1 MTRAADTE
9 NLKGLRNPPAFGL
22 SRASTRC
29 AIATS
34 GLGNAAVPRAVLAT
48 VLAGFV
54 SLLTHESWAQT
65 QVGNYGSH
73 ATSGRSVVITG
84 ATGETLRI
92 TPYGDYMVRIQV
104 AKKGESFYAD
114 DRYEIVEKH
123 DWNGTLGVVTSD
135 SSLAIST
142 EAADGISIAL
152 AKQPMRLAFSL
163 KGQTAAVLSEGN
175 GVTWSGNT
183 ITEAFASTTDE
194 HFAGLGHE
202 THGHIK
208 KLDRQ
213 GTSLKVKSGSEG
225 ACVVPFYLSSR
236 GYGVLLNTTFTH
248 TITLAQ
254 NNVYSLNI
262 DGEGYGGQ
270 MDYFFIAGPLLT
282 QVVDRYTQ
290 LSGRP
295 RMPQRSLF
303 GLLLSDKSDPT
314 NNGEPWWKQ
323 MITDHRNAGFAFDHQ
338 VNDNAWRASNEAT
351 SAQMNSWFEFRKD
364 RYPDPAEY
372 KKWCDDN
379 GVTVTLD
386 INRPGLS
393 ITPGWSDQQ
402 YGMPGTT
409 ACPDFTNVATR
420 KWLWNLFFSKA
431 LDPTLKYP
439 GDSIWLDE
447 FDYPD
452 QAHSMTLSSGKRWAE
467 ESINYH
473 LDLQKACVKEGWDVA
488 IGEAKR
494 PYFWSR
500 GITAG
505 AQRWGSYWTGDIDG
519 NWSDMADQVR
529 AVQSAGISGFP
540 YFNHDAGAHLNVTV
554 TEDNLYRQWDM
565 GFGSFTPIWKPH
577 GPSHKR
583 WPLQRNS
590 TCQAT
595 AKTFITTRYQMI
607 PYIYSYARIAQ
618 ATGVPMAR
626 PMFLDDKDN
635 ATAWQKE
642 LQYMWG
648 KEMLVAPNCSDGG
661 NSVSVWLPKGN
672 WYYFWDDKKYAGD
685 KTESISAATGVVPA
699 FVREG
704 AIIPMAP
711 FAKSTFFIP
720 KDNLLVHAYTGADD
734 LFQLF
739 EDDGVTEKFRTKSES
754 RVTDLRFT
762 QQDLGVEVGASQGT
776 YSGAP
781 SSRSYQVI
789 YHGLAA
795 DTPLYLN
802 GTPISSFASQG
813 AIPAGKD
820 GTVWDSTKKLL
831 NVYVVSRPMDSA
843 FKISSTGSVPGTG
856 GTTGSGG
863 TSSTGG
869 NTGRGGTSGT
879 GGNTVLVGTSGTG
892 GNTGRG
898 GTSGTGGN
906 TVLVGTSGTGGN
918 TGRGGTSGTGGNP
931 GVGGSIG
938 GGAAQGTGG
947 GIAGSGG
954 TTAGT
959 PSTGGTTVV
968 ATAGSSGNTGG
979 ALAATGGRGNSGTT
993 GGVSASSGG
1002 SSNDATLVDATQTPS
1017 SGCSCTTPVS
1027 TRGSRT
1033 LALLFG
1039 FAIMS
1044 VLRRR
1049 KN

>member
-1 MTRAADTE
+1 MNQQGST
-9 NLKGLRNPPAFGL
+9 KGHSTMPVAMGVVLF
-22 SRASTRC
+22 AS
-29 AIATS
+29 
-34 GLGNAAVPRAVLAT
+34 LF
-48 VLAGFV
+48 AGRSV
-54 SLLTHESWAQT
+54 AQT
-65 QVGNYGSH
+65 QVGNYASH
-73 ATSGRSVVITG
+73 STSGRSVVITG
-84 ATGETLRI
+84 ATGESIRV
-92 TPYGDYMVRIQV
+92 TPYGDYIVRIQV

-114 DRYEIVEKH
+114 DRYEIVERH
-123 DWNGTLGVVTSD
+123 DWDGTLSAVASD
-135 SSLAIST
+135 SSLTLST
-142 EAADGISIAL
+142 AAADGISISL

-163 KGQTAAVLSEGN
+163 KGQAAAGLSEGN

-183 ITEAFASTTDE
+183 VTEAFAVATDE

-213 GTSLKVKSGSEG
+213 GTSLKVKSGNEG

-254 NNVYSLNI
+254 SNAYSLNI

-270 MDYFFIAGPLLT
+270 MDYFFIAGPALT

-290 LSGRP
+290 LTGRP

-303 GLLLSDKSDPT
+303 GLHLSDKSDPS
-314 NNGEPWWKQ
+314 NNGEPWWKD
-323 MITDHRNAGFAFDHQ
+323 MITKHRDAGFAFDHQ

-431 LDPTLKYP
+431 LDPALKYP
-439 GDSIWLDE
+439 GDAIWLDE

-452 QAHSMTLSSGKRWAE
+452 QVHSMTLSSGKRWAE

-473 LDLQKACVKEGWDVA
+473 LDLQKACVKEGWDVG

-505 AQRWGSYWTGDIDG
+505 AQRWGSYWSGDIDG

-529 AVQSAGISGFP
+529 AMQSAGISGFP
-540 YFNHDAGAHLNVTV
+540 YFNHDAGGHLNVTV

-577 GPSHKR
+577 GPSHRR

-595 AKTFITTRYQMI
+595 AKTFITNRYQMI
-607 PYIYSYARIAQ
+607 PYIYSYARAAQ

-626 PMFLDDKDN
+626 PMFLEDKDN

-699 FVREG
+699 FVKEG

-711 FAKSTFFIP
+711 FAKSTFFIA
-720 KDNLLVHAYTGADD
+720 KDNLLVHAYTGADGSA
-734 LFQLF
+734 FQLY
-739 EDDGVTEKFRTKSES
+739 EDDGVSEKYRTKDES
-754 RVTDLRFT
+754 RVTELQFT
-762 QQDLGVEVGASQGT
+762 QQDLAVEIGASKGT

-781 SSRSYQVI
+781 SSRSYQII
-789 YHGLAA
+789 YHGLSAA
-795 DTPLYLN
+795 VALYAN
-802 GTPISSFASQG
+802 GTAISSYTSQAS
-813 AIPAGKD
+813 IPSGKD
-820 GTVWDSTKKLL
+820 GTVWDAAKNLL
-831 NVYVVSRPMDSA
+831 NVYVAARPVDGMLRIST
-843 FKISSTGSVPGTG
+843 SSTVTATGGTTGGG

-863 TSSTGG
+863 ITGGMGGSGGSSSGGAGGSGGGGGSIAAGGSTGRDAATGAGGAAG
-869 NTGRGGTSGT
+869 NSGGASGSGTNGGTSGGL
-879 GGNTVLVGTSGTG
+879 GGNGGSGGAAGSDAAVSSGGGASGNSGGSG
-892 GNTGRG
+892 GNRSG
-898 GTSGTGGN
+898 GAAGSASGGSGGSGSGGN
-906 TVLVGTSGTGGN
+906 A
-918 TGRGGTSGTGGNP
+918 
-931 GVGGSIG
+931 GVGGSSST
-938 GGAAQGTGG
+938 TGG
-947 GIAGSGG
+947 GK
-954 TTAGT
+954 
-959 PSTGGTTVV
+959 
-968 ATAGSSGNTGG
+968 
-979 ALAATGGRGNSGTT
+979 
-993 GGVSASSGG
+993 
-1002 SSNDATLVDATQTPS
+1002 S
-1017 SGCSCTTPVS
+1017 SGCSCRIGIA
-1027 TRGSRT
+1027 RGSAGM
-1033 LALLFG
+1033 LPIVGLFVALG
-1039 FAIMS
+1039 S
-1044 VLRRR
+1044 LRRR
-1049 KN
+1049 RSSGPGARRA